1 MAEPSA
7 ADAGDPPRPA
17 RPDRDAFLRR
27 LEQQRQQAQAEA
39 QAEPKEKE
47 EEEEEEQSG
56 GSSQREVQSGGS
68 SWETLS
74 NCNYG
79 AGGGAA
85 AAAAKDG
92 GPEEQQ
98 RPELGPEPELP
109 PPPDAE
115 ARDEAA
121 EAGGPDT
128 AEQERERAQARA
140 YLARSFAADQAA
152 GICRD
157 LDPSSLR
164 ALLDLAGEDGS
175 GAGTGAG
182 SGAAAPAPPAPGWG
196 REEEKLAEAA
206 AQEEKEQ
213 QQQQQEEEEEEEEEV
228 DLSALEPWQ
237 RVLLR
242 RTERQARAL
251 RHLRRRVDGLAD
263 DVRWHRM
270 PPPPPPGAF
279 PFGPPPPPPPP
290 GMVWHGP
297 PPPPPPPHLAP
308 NERIAQ
314 EIHAMQE
321 HLRFV
326 DGQHHR
332 EHMQRHQEHVQ
343 QQMQHQQMQHQQQMP
358 QMQHQQ
364 VQRWS
369 VLALIWSVLTFPYA
383 LGLWFAAALAGSRP
397 FRLVRHMYVE
407 ADRRGVLRQINGA
420 LLFKIFFVGTIVGGR
435 ARNRRP
441 DSDLYE
447 PQGLV
452 ELWQEYRVVAMIW
465 GAVIS
470 LLWQIGLIKF
480 LFDVLIK
487 EDAVGM
493 IWRDEDLRG
502 EGGETDEGA
511 EEGADDADAAP
522 AAGEDGP
529 GAGRGGNA
537 AHAPRPPAANIP
549 RPPAPRGERA
559 VPQLNFLGGGIH
571 QPPPE
576 GSVFG
581 ILPDI
586 LYLCGAFLFSLFPFW
601 NPEAIRLPEPEPAP
615 ETAPETEQ
623 AQNPDAEPEAN
634 RAAPGEAGL
643 GRREQPQQREAPPH
657 A

>member
-1 MAEPSA
+1 
-7 ADAGDPPRPA
+7 
-17 RPDRDAFLRR
+17 
-27 LEQQRQQAQAEA
+27 
-39 QAEPKEKE
+39 
-47 EEEEEEQSG
+47 
-56 GSSQREVQSGGS
+56 
-68 SWETLS
+68 
-74 NCNYG
+74 
-79 AGGGAA
+79 
-85 AAAAKDG
+85 
-92 GPEEQQ
+92 
-98 RPELGPEPELP
+98 
-109 PPPDAE
+109 
-115 ARDEAA
+115 
-121 EAGGPDT
+121 
-128 AEQERERAQARA
+128 
-140 YLARSFAADQAA
+140 
-152 GICRD
+152 
-157 LDPSSLR
+157 
-164 ALLDLAGEDGS
+164 
-175 GAGTGAG
+175 
-182 SGAAAPAPPAPGWG
+182 
-196 REEEKLAEAA
+196 
-206 AQEEKEQ
+206 
-213 QQQQQEEEEEEEEEV
+213 
-228 DLSALEPWQ
+228 
-237 RVLLR
+237 
-242 RTERQARAL
+242 
-251 RHLRRRVDGLAD
+251 
-263 DVRWHRM
+263 
-270 PPPPPPGAF
+270 
-279 PFGPPPPPPPP
+279 
-290 GMVWHGP
+290 
-297 PPPPPPPHLAP
+297 
-308 NERIAQ
+308 
-314 EIHAMQE
+314 MQE

-343 QQMQHQQMQHQQQMP
+343 QQQQMQMQHQQMQHQHQHQQQMP
-358 QMQHQQ
+358 QMQQQQ

-383 LGLWFAAALAGSRP
+383 LGQWFAAALAGSRP

-549 RPPAPRGERA
+549 RPPAPRGEPA